1 MRQEQLH
8 AISDLRMMRLKGA
21 KVTYEELVRFH
32 KTEEPTATSL
42 AEIAQQLGVP
52 YEVRERKA
60 QPKKQSSA

>member
-1 MRQEQLH
+1 
-8 AISDLRMMRLKGA
+8 MMRLKGA